1 MSKFAVSVR
10 TYNPPTTPQTPTPK
24 PQPKDPNPQISR
36 EIVIDIRSN
45 NVSKSDLL

>member
-1 MSKFAVSVR
+1 MSKFTISVH

-24 PQPKDPNPQISR
+24 PTPKHPNPQISR

-45 NVSKSDLL
+45 NVGKSDLL